1 MYKVIMRKEEKYL
14 MKIDFA
20 RNIALKIIYEVNA
33 KQAYSNI
40 VLDKYINENRD
51 KLSNVDI
58 NFISELVYGVITWKL
73 TLEYIIQKYSKT
85 KLKKMSD
92 WVKNIL
98 YLGSYQIIFLDKVP
112 KSAAV
117 NESVNL
123 CKKYNF
129 KSANLVN
136 AILRKI
142 SKEDYE
148 EINNITNSITKVSLK
163 YSMPEWMVKKFFSE
177 YGESKAKEI
186 CKNLKLRPNM
196 SVRLNSLKEK
206 IEIGNKGILEDFR
219 VVTKTKNIIKTKE
232 YEEGYITLQ
241 DEAAGLSSFVLKPK
255 KGDFVLDACS
265 APGGKTTY
273 LAELMQDEGKIIAW
287 DIYEERLKQVSQ
299 NAKRLGISI
308 IETQVNNATILKE
321 EFKNKFDKILLDVPC
336 LGLGVIRRKPDIKW
350 NRKEEDIKDIS
361 TIQYEILKTCANYL
375 KKDGVLVYSTCSML
389 KEENELII
397 NKFLQEENFITVNI
411 EENIP
416 KEFYKITKN
425 NMVQFLPSEKHD
437 GFFITMLKRK

>member
-1 MYKVIMRKEEKYL
+1 MYKVIKGKEKYF

-51 KLSNVDI
+51 KLSNLDI

-73 TLEYIIQKYSKT
+73 TLEQIIQKYSKT
-85 KLKKMSD
+85 KIKKMLD

-98 YLGSYQIIFLDKVP
+98 YLGSYQIILLDKVP

-129 KSANLVN
+129 KSANFVN

-142 SKEDYE
+142 SKEDYA
-148 EINNITNSITKVSLK
+148 EIDNITDSITKISLK
-163 YSMPEWMVKKFFSE
+163 YSIPEWMVKKFFSE
-177 YGESKAKEI
+177 YGENKTEEI
-186 CKNLKLRPNM
+186 CKNLNLRPNM

-206 IEIGNKGILEDFR
+206 IGIGDKGILEDFR

-241 DEAAGLSSFVLKPK
+241 DEAAGLSSFVLSPK
-255 KGDFVLDACS
+255 KGDIVLDACS

-273 LAELMQDEGKIIAW
+273 LAELMQNEGKIIAW
-287 DIYEERLKQVSQ
+287 DIYEERLKQVKQ
-299 NAKRLGISI
+299 NAKRLGINI
-308 IETQVNNATILKE
+308 IETQVNDATILKE
-321 EFKNKFDKILLDVPC
+321 ELKNKFDKILLDVPC

-350 NRKEEDIKDIS
+350 NRKEEDINEIAD
-361 TIQYEILKTCANYL
+361 IQYKILKTCANYL

-397 NKFLQEENFITVNI
+397 NKFLQEDNFITINI
-411 EENIP
+411 EEKIP

-437 GFFITMLKRK
+437 GFFIAMLKRK

>member
-1 MYKVIMRKEEKYL
+1 

-20 RNIALKIIYEVNA
+20 RNIALKIIYEVNS

-40 VLDKYINENRD
+40 VLDKYINENRE
-51 KLSNVDI
+51 KLSNLDI

-73 TLEYIIQKYSKT
+73 TLEYIIQKYSKI

-142 SKEDYE
+142 NKEDYE
-148 EINNITNSITKVSLK
+148 EINSITDSITKVSLK
-163 YSMPEWMVKKFFSE
+163 YSIPEWMVKKFFND
-177 YGESKAKEI
+177 YGENGAEEI
-186 CKNLKLRPNM
+186 CKNLNLRPNM
-196 SVRLNSLKEK
+196 SVRLNKLKEK
-206 IEIGNKGILEDFR
+206 IEIGTDGILNDFR
-219 VVTKTKNIIKTKE
+219 VITKTKNIIKTKE

-241 DEAAGLSSFVLKPK
+241 DEAAGLSSFVLNPK
-255 KGDFVLDACS
+255 KGELVLDACS

-273 LAELMQDEGKIIAW
+273 LAEIMQNEGKIIAW
-287 DIYEERLKQVSQ
+287 DIYEERIKQVRK

-308 IETQVNNATILKE
+308 IETQVNDATAFKE

-350 NRKEEDIKDIS
+350 NRKEEDVIEIS
-361 TIQYEILKTCANYL
+361 DIQYKILKTCASYL
-375 KKDGVLVYSTCSML
+375 KEDGILLYSTCSML

-397 NKFLQEENFITVNI
+397 NKFLQEENFETINI
-411 EENIP
+411 EERIP

-425 NMVQFLPSEKHD
+425 NMVQFLPNEKHD